1 MYAFGRFFNE
11 KLHIL
16 TALVIE
22 LQEHV
27 SVNGQITPLCGR
39 HFLIQKMYLSSTVYD
54 KTKYINCS

>member
-16 TALVIE
+16 TAIVIE

-39 HFLIQKMYLSSTVYD
+39 HFLIQKMYLSSTVND
-54 KTKYINCS
+54 KTS